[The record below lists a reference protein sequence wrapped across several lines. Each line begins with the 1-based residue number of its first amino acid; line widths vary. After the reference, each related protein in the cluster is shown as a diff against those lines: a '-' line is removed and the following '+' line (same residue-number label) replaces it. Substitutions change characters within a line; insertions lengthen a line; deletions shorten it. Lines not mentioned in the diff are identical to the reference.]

1 MFSSWRKLQLLIAT
15 NMRMHMVVRKR
26 VLYLILSYFFY
37 PSNLS
42 MLVIAKGG
50 KPSVSQ
56 PSRHVPNPGV
66 VMKIPWAM
74 GPNPGVP
81 SLGAGTSRRDTNL
94 RQEFIFL
101 ARFNRK
107 FIFQTFFFETCLLF
121 SFLNVEPIFWA
132 TEKPGKENHIPNAS
146 KRNVWASAVHIAAPP
161 D

>member
-1 MFSSWRKLQLLIAT
+1 MCALSDP
-15 NMRMHMVVRKR
+15 
-26 VLYLILSYFFY
+26 ILSYFIY

-56 PSRHVPNPGV
+56 ASRHVPNPGV

-81 SLGAGTSRRDTNL
+81 SLGAGTPHRDTNL
-94 RQEFIFL
+94 RQELIFL

-107 FIFQTFFFETCLLF
+107 FIFHRRFFFETCLLF

-132 TEKPGKENHIPNAS
+132 TEKPGKPYS
-146 KRNVWASAVHIAAPP
+146 KRIQTQCLGFGCTHCRPS
-161 D
+161 